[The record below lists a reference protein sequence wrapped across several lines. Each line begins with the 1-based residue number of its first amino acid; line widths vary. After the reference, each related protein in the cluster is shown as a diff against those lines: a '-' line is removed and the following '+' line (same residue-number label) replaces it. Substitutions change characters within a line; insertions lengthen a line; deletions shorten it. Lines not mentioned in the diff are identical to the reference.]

1 MTVPDQTA
9 TTKPLSRPPARFA
22 TPMTGRSRTPATR
35 NRGLRSQFWVLTILA
50 APAVGGGTSTPEP
63 FVLLDR
69 SEVTG
74 SPQSI
79 LSADFDNDGDTDL
92 FVFNKFGFGS
102 LMVND
107 GQAGFTEAPGTI
119 VGQEGRMTADTGDI
133 DADGDTDMIVGD
145 RLLINDGS
153 GGFVSSFFGP
163 ATVRLDLVK
172 LVDMDNDGLLDI
184 ACVDID
190 NRKVGV
196 YLNNGGLSFTLAGS
210 SASDGVFNNQITAA
224 DFDAD
229 GDQDLFAVNT
239 FSSFIS
245 LFRNDGSGNIGSNET
260 IALPSGATA
269 LAIAD
274 VDGTDGPDLVIALG
288 TLNSSSVA
296 LVANSG
302 DGTFK
307 PAVILFPFLNATDL
321 KIADLDDDADQDIVV
336 AGPSGVRVALNNGSG
351 QFDATIPA
359 IDVNGEPTGLAVAD
373 LDGDGDPEIT
383 TVNPDD
389 SADCTVLPF
398 NFDVYLNRFRNQPVV
413 AESPAGV
420 LATTGETAVLT
431 VTLGL
436 GHGPFSFQ
444 WFRDGQP
451 IFDGDGVSGTATGAL
466 TITGVQPEDVGLYEL
481 EIGNDLGFVRT
492 PPTVLGVRPD
502 PDACFPDVNA
512 DGRLDFFDI
521 SRFIVEFGRG
531 CP

>member
-1 MTVPDQTA
+1 MTAPDQLS
-9 TTKPLSRPPARFA
+9 KPTPPSGFPASHENQNMSPHRPPVN
-22 TPMTGRSRTPATR
+22 PGRSRASW
-35 NRGLRSQFWVLTILA
+35 LSLLTLVA
-50 APAVGGGTSTPEP
+50 APAIGGGTIPPEP
-63 FVLLDR
+63 FALFDR
-69 SEVTG
+69 FEVFA

-92 FVFNKFGFGS
+92 FAFNKDFFGS

-107 GQAGFTEAPGTI
+107 GQAGFTEAPATV
-119 VGQEGRMTADTGDI
+119 VGQEARMTADTGDI
-133 DADGDTDMIVGD
+133 DADGDIDMIIGD
-145 RLLINDGS
+145 RLFINDGS
-153 GGFVSSFFGP
+153 GGFTRISIGP
-163 ATVRLDLVK
+163 TPITPDLVK
-172 LVDMDNDGLLDI
+172 LVDMNNDGLLDI

-196 YLNNGGLSFTLAGS
+196 YLNDGGLSFTLAS
-210 SASDGVFNNQITAA
+210 STASDGAFHVQINAA
-224 DFDAD
+224 DFDRD
-229 GDQDLFAVNT
+229 GDQDLFVVNNFT
-239 FSSFIS
+239 SFVN
-245 LFRNDGSGNIGSNET
+245 LFRNDGSGNIGTSEQ
-260 IALPSGATA
+260 IALPSGATG

-274 VDGTDGPDLVIALG
+274 MDGIDGPDLVIALG

-296 LVANSG
+296 LVANHG
-302 DGTFK
+302 NGTFK
-307 PAVILFPFLNATDL
+307 PAVVLFPFFNAKDL
-321 KIADLDDDADQDIVV
+321 KVADLDDDGHLDIVV
-336 AGPSGVRVALNNGSG
+336 AGPSGVRVAFNNGSG
-351 QFDATIPA
+351 QFDATSPT
-359 IDVNGEPTGLAVAD
+359 IDVNGEPIALAVAD
-373 LDGDGDPEIT
+373 LDGDGDPEIVS
-383 TVNPDD
+383 VNPDD
-389 SADCTVLPF
+389 SADCAVLPF

-413 AESPAGV
+413 AESPAAV
-420 LATTGETAVLT
+420 LATAGETAVLT

-451 IFDGDGVSGTATGAL
+451 VTDGDGISGTATGTL

-492 PPTVLGVRPD
+492 SPAVLGVRPD